1 MCINIINSYDKN
13 IFVSTIKEIEEYYAQ
28 GNLVVALK
36 KAEELVNQ
44 SPSKDAY
51 NMLGK
56 ILRELGEDDKAI
68 DAFMKAENFVEVARI
83 YISKGMYKD
92 ALDVLKNS
100 NDDEARLLRAL
111 AYLKLEK
118 YEKGKEELVG
128 LDNSSPLYYKVK
140 GIIDYYTGDLY
151 DALRELSNA
160 ISLYPLDS
168 ELYYYRALTKMKLG
182 VEAEDDLNTAM
193 SLNPYYAEAYFNKGL
208 LMENVGKY
216 EEAVS
221 YYSKAI
227 SINPDY
233 VRAYVRR
240 AKALMK
246 LGKESEAIED
256 IKLISEKKEKDST
269 N

>member
-1 MCINIINSYDKN
+1 MSA
-13 IFVSTIKEIEEYYAQ
+13 IKEIEEYYTQ

-44 SPSKDAY
+44 NPSKEAY

-56 ILRELGEDDKAI
+56 ILRELGEDDKAV
-68 DAFMKAENFVEVARI
+68 DAFMKAENFVEVAKI

-92 ALDVLKNS
+92 ALNVLKNS
-100 NDDEARLLRAL
+100 DEEEARLLRAL
-111 AYLKLEK
+111 VYLKLEE
-118 YEKGKEELVG
+118 YEKGKEELTG
-128 LDNSSPLYYKVK
+128 INSSSPLYYKVK
-140 GIIDYYTGDLY
+140 GIVDYYTGDLY

-160 ISLYPLDS
+160 ISLYPLDA
-168 ELYYYRALTKMKLG
+168 ELYYYRALTKMRLG
-182 VEAEDDLNTAM
+182 ISAEDDLNTAM
-193 SLNPYYAEAYFNKGL
+193 NLNPYYAEAYFNKGL
-208 LMENVGKY
+208 IMENAGKY

-233 VRAYVRR
+233 VKAYVRR

-246 LGKESEAIED
+246 LGRESEAIED
-256 IKLISEKKEKDST
+256 IKLVSEKKGKE
-269 N
+269 NAN